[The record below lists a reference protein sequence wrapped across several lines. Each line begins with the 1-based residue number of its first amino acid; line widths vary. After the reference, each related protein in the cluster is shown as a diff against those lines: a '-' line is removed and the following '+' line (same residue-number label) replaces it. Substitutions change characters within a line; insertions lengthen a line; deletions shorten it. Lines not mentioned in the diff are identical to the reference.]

1 MESTATQWQ
10 QAARERAI
18 KHFRVAWDRAPA
30 AGRQALVEA
39 AVRGRIG
46 HRWETGAHACV
57 LALLVRP
64 ALRER
69 EPVKAGAYRMFG
81 CEVTEDLPVTWDA
94 HGISAAQ
101 LLAAVGVDLP
111 ERGHRGIM
119 GWLRARGRQAAA
131 PAGVA

>member
-1 MESTATQWQ
+1 MANSMTPWQ
-10 QAARERAI
+10 QLARERAI
-18 KHFRVAWDRAPA
+18 QQFRVAWERAPV

-39 AVRGRIG
+39 ADRDRVG
-46 HRWETGAHACV
+46 HRWETGTHACV

-94 HGISAAQ
+94 HGISAAE
-101 LLAAVGVDLP
+101 LLAGVGVDLP
-111 ERGHRGIM
+111 ARGRRGIA
-119 GWLRARGRQAAA
+119 GWLRARGKLVDT